1 MQEQEQRSRL
11 GCKCRTPGIET
22 HAMDN
27 NRAEDEI
34 ERAELGRKTEG
45 IGNRTRTETE
55 EALGGAWRCE
65 GAKGDAKVLRPRMGC
80 AARYRT
86 SPWI

>member
-1 MQEQEQRSRL
+1 
-11 GCKCRTPGIET
+11 
-22 HAMDN
+22 MDN

-55 EALGGAWRCE
+55 EALGGVWRRMEVRRGKRGRE
-65 GAKGDAKVLRPRMGC
+65 GAKAENGLRG
-80 AARYRT
+80 AL
-86 SPWI
+86 